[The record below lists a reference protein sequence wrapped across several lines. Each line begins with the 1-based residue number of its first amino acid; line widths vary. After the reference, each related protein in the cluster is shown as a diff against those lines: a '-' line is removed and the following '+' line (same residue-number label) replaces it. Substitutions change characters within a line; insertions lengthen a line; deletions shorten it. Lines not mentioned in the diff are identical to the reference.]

1 MFFIRKSKV
10 DEDVEKI
17 RAYTMSPE
25 QLQQE
30 MLKKE
35 TERKQHDEAV
45 EGFGFK
51 DVVAMTIAMM
61 SVLLPY
67 VLIVFGT
74 AALVFLYFYLRSGI

>member
-10 DEDVEKI
+10 DEDVENI

-35 TERKQHDEAV
+35 AERKQHDEAV

>member
-30 MLKKE
+30 MLKKKA
-35 TERKQHDEAV
+35 ERKQHDEAV

>member
-35 TERKQHDEAV
+35 AERKQHDEEV